1 MAFELVTVGCSWGGL
16 AAVGC
21 VFDLLPATLP
31 AAVVIAQHRGPAPSA
46 LAELIGRNSSWTVTE
61 AEDKE
66 PIVPGRAYLAPA
78 AYHLLVEPGR
88 LALSTEA
95 PVRYSRPSIDVLF
108 ETAADAYGEKVVAV
122 VLTGANDD
130 GAAGVV
136 KIAERGGTVLVQDP
150 ETAERAEMP
159 RAAIATGV
167 PLTVVP
173 LEGMGTA
180 LAALCEVPPVEEAR

>member
-1 MAFELVTVGCSWGGL
+1 MPCELVTVGCSWGGL

-21 VFDLLPATLP
+21 LLDVLPAAFP

-46 LAELIGRNSSWTVTE
+46 LAELLGRTSAWPVAE

-95 PVRYSRPSIDVLF
+95 PVRVSRPSIDVLF
-108 ETAADAYGEKVVAV
+108 ETAADAYGDKVVGV

-136 KIAERGGTVLVQDP
+136 RIVERGGTVLVQDP

-159 RAAIATGV
+159 LAAIATGV
-167 PLTVVP
+167 PVTVVP
-173 LEGMGTA
+173 LERMASA
-180 LAALCEVPPVEEAR
+180 LAAVCEAPPVEGAR